1 MNKVWE
7 VVLYS
12 SKDGRDSVLQEIDSF
27 GENNSIKVLKIVE
40 LLKTYGHSVLES
52 HIKHIDGK
60 IWEIKIDRYRV
71 LYFLHENQHYIQIR
85 AFMKKTQK
93 TPKSEIEIAEK
104 RYKDY
109 LYRAE
114 GDLNESV

>member
-12 SKDGRDSVLQEIDSF
+12 SKDGRDSVLKEIDSF
-27 GENNSIKVLKIVE
+27 GENEAIKVLKIVE
-40 LLKTYGHSVLES
+40 LLKMYGHSVLET
-52 HIKHIDGK
+52 HIKHIDRK

-71 LYFLHENQHYIQIR
+71 LYFMHREQHYILVR

-93 TPKSEIEIAEK
+93 TPEGEVDIAEK
-104 RYKDY
+104 RYADY
-109 LYRAE
+109 LRRAE
-114 GDLNESV
+114 GA